1 MRKFLFAAL
10 ILASTTVAN
19 AALIGDPTVSQRT
32 VAGTPAG
39 HTVNALNIDFDA
51 QLFGQQL
58 VVELTSGSIFQQAT
72 FGTETAPTDALI
84 PVFAD
89 VASDTFVTMGG
100 FTSGTSSSVLVVGG
114 STEIPGKNGPKKFD
128 TAGINIAW
136 APAPGVVIPNGAN
149 FPVAQVTL
157 SNDAN
162 GSAFFFHSSGTASGI
177 YEGTITNGVLS
188 FVPAIPEPTTCVLAG
203 LALVGVAARRRV

>member
-19 AALIGDPTVSQRT
+19 AAIIGSPEVSQRSL
-32 VAGTPAG
+32 AGTPAN
-39 HTVNALNIDFDA
+39 TVVNALTINFDQ

-58 VVELTSGSIFQQAT
+58 VVELTSGTVFQQAT

-89 VASDTFVTMGG
+89 VASDSFVTMGG
-100 FTSGTSSSVLVVGG
+100 FTSGTSQSVLVVGG

-128 TAGINIAW
+128 TAGVNIAW
-136 APAPGVVIPNGAN
+136 APAPGVVIPNGTN
-149 FPVAQVTL
+149 FPVAQISL
-157 SNDAN
+157 SNNAN
-162 GSAFFFHSSGTASGI
+162 GSVFLFSNAGGNGLV
-177 YEGTITNGVLS
+177 YEGTVTNGVIS
-188 FVPAIPEPTTCVLAG
+188 FVPEPTTCVLAG
-203 LALVGVAARRRV
+203 LALVGTAARRRV